1 MGAEPPTGL
10 LRARGSRLVAEEGF
24 AGAVASGGRPW
35 GPLGRR
41 RLSGP
46 GRCGDGFLRF
56 KTTHDVRSDR
66 VNVASALAELGGVAK
81 AGQSGQ
87 HPPRSKGRV
96 EDKMHKGKRR
106 PVAGRADRGNSRRK
120 DAEARW
126 KKRREAGAAS
136 ATARIPGLGRW
147 SSAVPGTWIMCKIQ
161 AEASSPGRWTV
172 GREALSEPPG
182 KGRRRGER
190 LGPRQDAVE

>member
-1 MGAEPPTGL
+1 MGGEPRTGL
-10 LRARGSRLVAEEGF
+10 LRALGRRLVAEEGF
-24 AGAVASGGRPW
+24 AGAAASAGRPW
-35 GPLGRR
+35 APLGRR

-46 GRCGDGFLRF
+46 DRCGDGFLRS

-66 VNVASALAELGGVAK
+66 VNVASALAELGGVDK

-87 HPPRSKGRV
+87 HPPGSKGSV
-96 EDKMHKGKRR
+96 EDKMHTGKRR
-106 PVAGRADRGNSRRK
+106 RVEGRADRGNSRCK

-136 ATARIPGLGRW
+136 ATARILGLGRW
-147 SSAVPGTWIMCKIQ
+147 SSAVPGTRRMCKIQ
-161 AEASSPGRWTV
+161 AEASCPGRWTV

-190 LGPRQDAVE
+190 PGPRQEAVQ

>member
-1 MGAEPPTGL
+1 MGAEPPTGW
-10 LRARGSRLVAEEGF
+10 LRALGCRLVAEEGF
-24 AGAVASGGRPW
+24 AGAAASGRRPW

-56 KTTHDVRSDR
+56 KTTHDVRSARVNVRSDR
-66 VNVASALAELGGVAK
+66 VNVASALADLGGVAK

-87 HPPRSKGRV
+87 HPAGSKGSV

-106 PVAGRADRGNSRRK
+106 RVEGRADRGNSRCK

-147 SSAVPGTWIMCKIQ
+147 SSAVPGTWRMCKIQ
-161 AEASSPGRWTV
+161 A
-172 GREALSEPPG
+172 
-182 KGRRRGER
+182 
-190 LGPRQDAVE
+190 